1 MTASLEMQSSN
12 TTAGACIK
20 LRQRRPCRRG
30 AAGLRLQKECR
41 ITGIRPPDT
50 LVTATPSGQ
59 QPPMSMKAA
68 DVSSSP
74 QPTKA
79 TKVTKSHLLPTSPP
93 RLRLRPAPFE
103 KPSDISEKCGS
114 RQLVGLQ
121 KKNGQLTTLYSAT
134 ASCWPHAAKPWGAHR
149 LCP

>member
-93 RLRLRPAPFE
+93 RLRL
-103 KPSDISEKCGS
+103 CGS